1 MGTQIRPAYWLQME
15 SKVTRIQIYGIN
27 PVLFL
32 LLIALLGCL
41 SCSVGNS
48 GPLQDFPSEAQVE
61 AASFDLI
68 NQDRQQ
74 QGLPEL
80 VLDDRLSA
88 IARAHSADMRDR
100 GYFDHISPD
109 GTTISDR
116 LTRGGIS
123 FRYAGENLELT
134 KNVPD
139 PATMANTQ
147 FLSDTSHRGNL
158 LNTRFKR
165 AGVGVARSGNTYW
178 ITQDFID
185 PK

>member
-15 SKVTRIQIYGIN
+15 SRVTRIQNYGIN
-27 PVLFL
+27 PALY
-32 LLIALLGCL
+32 LLIIVLLGFL

-68 NQDRQQ
+68 NQDRREH
-74 QGLPEL
+74 GLPEL
-80 VLDDRLSA
+80 ILDERLST

-100 GYFDHISPD
+100 GYFDHTSPD
-109 GTTISDR
+109 GNTISDR
-116 LTRGGIS
+116 LASGGVS

-134 KNVPD
+134 KNVSD
-139 PATMANTQ
+139 PANMANTQ
-147 FLSDTSHRGNL
+147 FLGDPSHRGIL
-158 LNTRFKR
+158 LNTQFKR